1 MLVQKIE
8 DPSSKAKKFKLDSKK
23 VLWKKGEKNFN
34 IKFKRTWNLMQ
45 LAVEAFCIS
54 VPFA

>member
-23 VLWKKGEKNFN
+23 VL
-34 IKFKRTWNLMQ
+34 
-45 LAVEAFCIS
+45 
-54 VPFA
+54 